1 MRQTWSVYSL
11 FTVPRSRWTGMQ
23 LSSTTG
29 ASPIEEVVS
38 EGRFLGD
45 SSFRSVGGPDDI
57 LVATVPFRGRVQ
69 TRVLAL
75 GNYRA
80 DLIPARDGDLNDRHR
95 VVIET

>member
-1 MRQTWSVYSL
+1 MRQTWSVTGL

-38 EGRFLGD
+38 EGRHLNG
-45 SSFRSVGGPDDI
+45 SSFRSTGGPDDI
-57 LVATVPFRGRVQ
+57 LVALVPFRGRVQ
-69 TRVLAL
+69 ARVLAL

-80 DLIPARDGDLNDRHR
+80 DILPARDGDLDNRLR